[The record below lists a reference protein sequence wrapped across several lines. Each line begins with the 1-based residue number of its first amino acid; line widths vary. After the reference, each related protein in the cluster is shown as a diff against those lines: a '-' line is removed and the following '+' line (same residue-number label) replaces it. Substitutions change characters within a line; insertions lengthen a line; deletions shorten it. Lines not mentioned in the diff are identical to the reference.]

1 MVERNSFAAKEW
13 AKLTAEEKILYK
25 SSQNIAGELNPEDI
39 ERTVKK
45 IRDQIIKLVNILDG
59 YGCCTAVLQ
68 KDPDG
73 QLFGFGSPAGQDFL
87 SRNPELM
94 FKFKSHF
101 GGADNKDVT
110 YKDITALFNQK
121 YSQMVGKPSRVPYLK
136 GGFEVEGLPED
147 LPFRKPFMYG
157 GMQMRRI
164 LEAKESIIFKPA
176 PLQGHSDDAV
186 ETPIEQ
192 EPIPTEATQQI
203 LASLLAHIAGDRVSR
218 RALSGGGVIK
228 EEETEVV
235 DLTFSNREMW
245 ILQSYG
251 ITYFDTD
258 AWKGLWHNV
267 QHDTEHDGGVIL
279 PVLSGG
285 EDEKFWLFLCSLKLG
300 TILKA
305 SSGKALKGHWLDRIP
320 SSSNEYRLLTDMTN
334 SVTKLNAIKL
344 ENGTPLYHLYYAMPS
359 QNGTYKLDAL
369 FETAIEQAI
378 RRLTRVNPE
387 DF

>member
-1 MVERNSFAAKEW
+1 
-13 AKLTAEEKILYK
+13 
-25 SSQNIAGELNPEDI
+25 
-39 ERTVKK
+39 
-45 IRDQIIKLVNILDG
+45 
-59 YGCCTAVLQ
+59 
-68 KDPDG
+68 
-73 QLFGFGSPAGQDFL
+73 
-87 SRNPELM
+87 
-94 FKFKSHF
+94 
-101 GGADNKDVT
+101 
-110 YKDITALFNQK
+110 
-121 YSQMVGKPSRVPYLK
+121 MVGKPSRVPYLK

-285 EDEKFWLFLCSLKLG
+285 EDKKFWLFLCSLKLG